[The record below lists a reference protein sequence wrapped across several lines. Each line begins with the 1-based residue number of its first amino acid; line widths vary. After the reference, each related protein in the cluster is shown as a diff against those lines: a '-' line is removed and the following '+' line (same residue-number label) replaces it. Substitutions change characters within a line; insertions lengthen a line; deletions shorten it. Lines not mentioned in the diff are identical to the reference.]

1 MSEDRE
7 QAGSPVEQ
15 DETTETQ
22 VLAAV
27 ERATDATSS
36 SAQQT
41 GEVNADGEQSDSATQ
56 EASNTETDSVEP
68 PAAASSARPVIAAST
83 EPPSAG
89 AQLSAEEIFA
99 SHPPAGSVQ
108 RAALAGAS
116 ASTTADPANKEA
128 ADTTE
133 TQAEAPAETPLPP
146 VRDGEIRISSDHPM
160 AALYMQTPMPP
171 EIRGNRGAGVLI
183 ALLATASFAIVY
195 AGVISLWL
203 APNYALSNFLSDGLL
218 PWVLNLGFAAAALG
232 FFIGFT
238 VLVLI
243 GGRAGWWMYVIFGLL
258 VATVTWA
265 AAVLGYAL
273 NDRFAGEIVSLQ
285 PMALLSEYGLII
297 PVIIAAIVARE
308 VPVWFG
314 AWVGARGRRMKRLN
328 AESITEYESALA
340 EARTQQP

>member
-27 ERATDATSS
+27 ERAT
-36 SAQQT
+36 
-41 GEVNADGEQSDSATQ
+41 E
-56 EASNTETDSVEP
+56 
-68 PAAASSARPVIAAST
+68 AAAPSTDTQGESAAESQSAATESTSTSERPVIAATT

-89 AQLSAEEIFA
+89 AQMSAEEIFA

-108 RAALAGAS
+108 RAAL
-116 ASTTADPANKEA
+116 TATPAEPKTSESEAAPSELGSVETVGDPAPEA
-128 ADTTE
+128 NAA
-133 TQAEAPAETPLPP
+133 AELPP

-183 ALLATASFAIVY
+183 GLLATVSFAVVF
-195 AGVISLWL
+195 AGGLALWL
-203 APNYALSNFLSDGLL
+203 APSFPPSTFLSQGLM
-218 PWVLNLGFAAAALG
+218 PWVVNIGFGAAALG

-238 VLVLI
+238 ILVLI
-243 GGRAGWWMYVIFGLL
+243 GGRAGWWVYAVFGLL
-258 VATVTWA
+258 VAAFTWA

-285 PMALLSEYGLII
+285 PGALLGEYGLIL
-297 PVIIAAIVARE
+297 PTIIAAIVARE
-308 VPVWFG
+308 VTVWFG
-314 AWVGARGRRMKRLN
+314 AWVGARGRRMKRQN
-328 AESITEYESALA
+328 TEAIEEYEVALA
-340 EARTQQP
+340 EARTTQP

>member
-27 ERATDATSS
+27 ERATETTAP
-36 SAQQT
+36 SADST
-41 GEVNADGEQSDSATQ
+41 GETADESAAAADSAA
-56 EASNTETDSVEP
+56 E
-68 PAAASSARPVIAAST
+68 RPVIAAAT

-89 AQLSAEEIFA
+89 AQMSAEEIFA

-108 RAALAGAS
+108 RAALSGTATESAEVEAAPGDAGSSDAASDPTPQS
-116 ASTTADPANKEA
+116 ASDAD
-128 ADTTE
+128 
-133 TQAEAPAETPLPP
+133 LPP
-146 VRDGEIRISSDHPM
+146 IRDGEIRISSDHPM

-183 ALLATASFAIVY
+183 ALLASLSFAVVF
-195 AGVISLWL
+195 AGGLALWL
-203 APNYALSNFLSDGLL
+203 APSFPPSTFLSQGLM
-218 PWVLNLGFAAAALG
+218 PWVVNIGFGAATLG

-238 VLVLI
+238 ILVLI
-243 GGRAGWWMYVIFGLL
+243 GGRAGWWVYVVFGLL
-258 VATVTWA
+258 VAAFTWG

-273 NDRFAGEIVSLQ
+273 NDRFAGEVVSLQ
-285 PMALLSEYGLII
+285 PGALLGEYGLIL

-308 VPVWFG
+308 VTVWFG
-314 AWVGARGRRMKRLN
+314 AWVGARGRRMKRQN
-328 AESITEYESALA
+328 AEAIEEYENALA
-340 EARTQQP
+340 EARTTQP